1 MDIVKNLFSR
11 AKETCSHAHAPYS
24 HFRVGAAILADDNK
38 IYTGCN
44 VENASY
50 PCGTCAE
57 AGAIA
62 SMIANGATQI
72 REILVIADSQELIT
86 PCGACRQRIA
96 EFSTPETLV
105 HLANFQGIK
114 KTLSISEL
122 LPYSFNPEEL
132 KK

>member
-1 MDIVKNLFSR
+1 MDIVKNLFLK

-24 HFRVGAAILADDNK
+24 HFRVGAAILADNNE

-86 PCGACRQRIA
+86 PCGACRQVLH
-96 EFSTPETLV
+96 EFCENDENLDVIVNSSDGILV
-105 HLANFQGIK
+105 YKLAQ
-114 KTLSISEL
+114 L
-122 LPYSFNPEEL
+122 LPESFSL
-132 KK
+132 

>member
-1 MDIVKNLFSR
+1 
-11 AKETCSHAHAPYS
+11 
-24 HFRVGAAILADDNK
+24 
-38 IYTGCN
+38 
-44 VENASY
+44 
-50 PCGTCAE
+50 
-57 AGAIA
+57 
-62 SMIANGATQI
+62 MIANGATQI

-86 PCGACRQRIA
+86 PCGACRQRIV

>member
-1 MDIVKNLFSR
+1 MDIVKNLFLK
-11 AKETCSHAHAPYS
+11 AKETRSHAYAPYS
-24 HFRVGAAILADDNK
+24 HFKVGAAILADDNE

-57 AGAIA
+57 TGAIA
-62 SMIANGATQI
+62 MMIAHGATQI

-86 PCGACRQRIA
+86 PCGACRQRII
-96 EFSTPETLV
+96 EFSTPDTLV
-105 HLANFQGIK
+105 HLANFQGIQ